1 MLFVLH
7 GSIYPLVIAGHAWK
21 SFFFSSNSNGVLGL
35 KLIDKHNH
43 VGQWNLQ
50 FSGHI
55 LYVFYLAQIFPSC
68 FHFASKDIWSSSTII
83 LFYSSLSHFYTF
95 TGTFSRAS
103 EEEFN
108 VPPRNMMSP
117 GFYNQSSLP
126 FYHPLCFL
134 YLWRF

>member
-1 MLFVLH
+1 MKSAISWAYTVCVLLCTN
-7 GSIYPLVIAGHAWK
+7 IP
-21 SFFFSSNSNGVLGL
+21 
-35 KLIDKHNH
+35 
-43 VGQWNLQ
+43 
-50 FSGHI
+50 
-55 LYVFYLAQIFPSC
+55 
-68 FHFASKDIWSSSTII
+68 HFASKDIWSSSTIF

-134 YLWRF
+134 CL